1 MPRIV
6 LCLLLALLLAG
17 CFPSPEKVGELTRT
31 SIEQRLRS
39 DDKYRHSGAKVLAVR
54 VIGQSGKVY
63 DAVATISHAG
73 KNRDIPLKIV
83 VDGVNLEWFAGDGV
97 LDFLLPAS
105 PASPASPAPSV
116 SSAPSAPLPT
126 VSPRVDQ
133 IPR

>member
-1 MPRIV
+1 MINKLPR
-6 LCLLLALLLAG
+6 LRFCLLLALLLAG

-39 DDKYRHSGAKVLAVR
+39 DDKYRHSGAQVLAVR
-54 VIGQSGKVY
+54 VTGQTGKAY

-83 VDGVNLEWFAGDGV
+83 VDGVNLEWFSGDGAF
-97 LDFLLPAS
+97 DFLVPVLPAPSAS
-105 PASPASPAPSV
+105 PATAAR
-116 SSAPSAPLPT
+116 LPT

>member
-1 MPRIV
+1 MINKLPPLRF
-6 LCLLLALLLAG
+6 CLLLALLLAG

-39 DDKYRHSGAKVLAVR
+39 DDKYRQSGAQVLAVR
-54 VIGQSGKVY
+54 VTGQTGKAY

-83 VDGVNLEWFAGDGV
+83 VDGVNLEWFSGDGAF
-97 LDFLLPAS
+97 DFLKTAPS
-105 PASPASPAPSV
+105 TPAP
-116 SSAPSAPLPT
+116 AT
-126 VSPRVDQ
+126 SPIEQ